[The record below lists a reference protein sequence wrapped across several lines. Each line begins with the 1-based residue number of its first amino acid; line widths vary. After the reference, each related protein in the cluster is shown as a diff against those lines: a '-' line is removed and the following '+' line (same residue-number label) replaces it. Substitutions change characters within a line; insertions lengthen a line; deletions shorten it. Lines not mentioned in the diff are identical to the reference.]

1 LIGPDGAVEPHG
13 RAVRYRLDDGDR
25 ISFHASLAHYEGL
38 RGVLRLD
45 DDTTVDV
52 RVVDGWLAV
61 TGDRQG
67 GG

>member
-1 LIGPDGAVEPHG
+1 LIGSGGAVEL
-13 RAVRYRLDDGDR
+13 RAKVVRHHLGDGDR

-45 DDTTVDV
+45 DGTAMDV
-52 RVVDGWLAV
+52 RVVDGWPAV